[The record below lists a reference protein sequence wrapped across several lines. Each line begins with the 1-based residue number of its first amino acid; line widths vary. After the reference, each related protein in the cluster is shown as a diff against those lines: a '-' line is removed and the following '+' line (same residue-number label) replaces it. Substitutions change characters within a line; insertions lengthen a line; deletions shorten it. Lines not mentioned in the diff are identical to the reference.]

1 MSAATLEATTDS
13 GPEVRSWTAEDYQRA
28 ADAGVF
34 GPEERLELVNG
45 AIYRMSPQNASHTT
59 VVGLIDDALSEV
71 FRTGHCVRIQMP
83 LEVGGNSLPEPDV
96 CVVAGSRRDYLRRHP
111 SEASLLVEVADT
123 SVAFDLITKSALY
136 ASAGIPEYWVAVIPE
151 RVLVVHREPDTSTGA
166 YRSIVRLR
174 DGESVSPLAAPD
186 AKLAVTDL
194 LP

>member
-1 MSAATLEATTDS
+1 MSAATLEATTDT

-45 AIYRMSPQNASHTT
+45 KIYQMSPQNGPHATT
-59 VVGLIDDALSEV
+59 CDLIEEALRAALPKG
-71 FRTGHCVRIQMP
+71 FFVRGQKP
-83 LEVGGNSLPEPDV
+83 LALGQSSIPEPDV
-96 CVVAGSRRDYLRRHP
+96 CVVRGRIRDFAKQHP
-111 SEASLLVEVADT
+111 TTADLVVEVSDAT
-123 SVAFDLITKSALY
+123 LTYDLGNKAAIY

-151 RVLVVHREPDTSTGA
+151 RVLVVHREPDTATGT
-166 YRSIVRLR
+166 YRSVVRLR

-186 AKLAVTDL
+186 AKLSVTDL